1 MSEASTRRRKQ
12 AGLTAIAIGLSLG
25 VNADDHDVRIG
36 RYQTV
41 TVEAPL
47 QEVELKPTL
56 RPMEIPEDITTRGE
70 ALQWILRQH
79 DYRLHVDS
87 ERLLIA
93 AEVLATALQPE
104 ERQRPDEPL
113 RLALKSLLEKRMNV
127 MVDPGTKK
135 VLVSIERLADDASEI
150 RDGSE

>member
-47 QEVELKPTL
+47 QEVELKPMLRSSSQRKVSAGMPATTL
-56 RPMEIPEDITTRGE
+56 
-70 ALQWILRQH
+70 LR
-79 DYRLHVDS
+79 RAWML
-87 ERLLIA
+87 
-93 AEVLATALQPE
+93 
-104 ERQRPDEPL
+104 
-113 RLALKSLLEKRMNV
+113 
-127 MVDPGTKK
+127 
-135 VLVSIERLADDASEI
+135 
-150 RDGSE
+150 